1 MKKTNINY
9 PHPVL
14 SASNEDYLDCSFDV
28 MLTSDPVI
36 EGNIASFE
44 VCYDLI
50 CPSLEELIASQ
61 KARVVIYLESV
72 VAEFRKIYNFDS
84 DSKEINININKDSI
98 NQEVE
103 VRGYI
108 IAAETLSPFRLPE
121 HNKELL
127 GDVPFTIRHGDILAV
142 SEHFHNVPILDYD
155 PLADRPSIFSVRQQ
169 FDRPN
174 EEVSVDFL
182 SDHKIKILLNSETYE
197 KYQKLYEAPELRMVL
212 ASFLAAPVLADVL
225 SFLKNANDEDLDSVC
240 DKKWYSVVQTRLS
253 TLKIDLKKED
263 SMTKVANQVLPHI
276 FKSSLDSLK
285 QVFDALIPHGGESN
299 EG

>member
-14 SASNEDYLDCSFDV
+14 SASNEDYLSCSFDIALV
-28 MLTSDPVI
+28 SDPVI
-36 EGNIASFE
+36 EGNIATFK
-44 VCYDLI
+44 VGYDLF
-50 CPSLEELIASQ
+50 CYSLEELIAAR
-61 KARVVIYLESV
+61 KAKVVVYLESV
-72 VAEFRKIYNFDS
+72 VAEFRQIRSFDPGT
-84 DSKEINININKDSI
+84 KEITIEINKNDI

-108 IAAETLSPFRLPE
+108 IAAETLTPFRLPE
-121 HNKELL
+121 HNKELM
-127 GDVPFTIRHGDILAV
+127 GEVPFTIRQGDILAV

-169 FDRPN
+169 FDHPN
-174 EEVSVDFL
+174 EDVSVDFL

-197 KYQKLYEAPELRMVL
+197 KYQKLYEAPELRTVL
-212 ASFLAAPVLADVL
+212 ASFFAASVLADVL
-225 SFLKNANDEDLDSVC
+225 SYLKNANDEDLDSVSN
-240 DKKWYSVVQTRLS
+240 KKWYSVIQTRLS
-253 TLKIDLKKED
+253 TLKIDLKNED

-276 FKSSLDSLK
+276 FKTSLDSLK